1 MKISE
6 RIKLTKHYD
15 KYFRQTDAIVL
26 HPCVEEK
33 LHIDALLY
41 KPTDLYPFWKL
52 ATMGAG
58 DFAMNGK
65 NSLGNRNEYML
76 FIDPSVDMEVKVTA
90 IKYYDILIRTAL
102 FPLENDIFISYGHSL
117 EFADK
122 NNAGVAGIYIEMP
135 QAIEDVG
142 ILRCKLSLFKQVIC
156 LQVIPL
162 NTQAL
167 NQLLKVGNE
176 DFSFSCTYPEKD
188 EEPHWLC
195 KL

>member
-6 RIKLTKHYD
+6 MIKLTKHYD

-26 HPCVEEK
+26 HPCAEEK

-65 NSLGNRNEYML
+65 NSFGNRNEYML
-76 FIDPSVDMEVKVTA
+76 FIDPSVDMEDKVTA
-90 IKYYDILIRTAL
+90 SKYYDILIRTAL

-176 DFSFSCTYPEKD
+176 DFSFTYTYPEQD

>member
-1 MKISE
+1 M
-6 RIKLTKHYD
+6 IKLAKHYD

-26 HPCVEEK
+26 HPCAEEK

-58 DFAMNGK
+58 EFAMNGK

-76 FIDPSVDMEVKVTA
+76 FIDPSVDMEDKVTA
-90 IKYYDILIRTAL
+90 SKYYDILIRTAL

-176 DFSFSCTYPEKD
+176 DFSFTYTYPEQD